1 MISHRFSQIMDTDLH
16 RQNIPEFNIQHSTFN
31 IQHSTFN
38 INIME
43 PTLFS
48 HSQIMNFNDK
58 VDYSAEGIVSKRVIQ
73 KEKGNITLFAF
84 DKGQK
89 LSEHSAPFDA
99 MVQVLEGKAEIQI
112 NRVPFEVAA
121 GQSIIM
127 PANIPHAVNAV
138 EKFKMLLTMIKE

>member
-1 MISHRFSQIMDTDLH
+1 MDT
-16 RQNIPEFNIQHSTFN
+16 Q
-31 IQHSTFN
+31 
-38 INIME
+38 
-43 PTLFS
+43 LFS
-48 HSQIMNFNDK
+48 HSQIINFNDK

-73 KEKGNITLFAF
+73 KEKGNVTLFAF

-112 NRVPFEVAA
+112 NRVPFELTA
-121 GQSIIM
+121 GQAIIM

>member
-1 MISHRFSQIMDTDLH
+1 
-16 RQNIPEFNIQHSTFN
+16 
-31 IQHSTFN
+31 
-38 INIME
+38 ME
-43 PTLFS
+43 TQLFS
-48 HSQIMNFNDK
+48 HSTIINFNDK
-58 VDYSAEGIVSKRVIQ
+58 VDYSAEGIVSKRVLQ
-73 KEKGNITLFAF
+73 KEKGNVTLFAF

-112 NRVPFEVAA
+112 NRVPFELNA